1 MAKNS
6 SRFIVPA
13 KKSPSGTAEH
23 KKLSVIIPVAGMGH
37 RMKSY
42 GPKCLFPT
50 SKNRTILERT
60 LTNVKKVFPY
70 SEIIVIVGFEADK
83 IIKTLPSYV
92 RVVENQLYEQTN
104 IVESLRLALNNCIHD
119 NVLII
124 HGDLIFNIYTL
135 NDITSEGSCAI
146 VDTQDRFGNNEI
158 GVNIFDN
165 KITNFSY
172 GLSSKWAQIIYLT
185 GNELDSF
192 KNLCSQR
199 DKNKM
204 YMFEILNM
212 VIDQK
217 GSIQAREPKG
227 MQIVEIDSLKDLP
240 NWGKSL

>member
-13 KKSPSGTAEH
+13 QKAASGTAEH
-23 KKLSVIIPVAGMGH
+23 EKLSVIIPVAGMGH

-60 LTNVKKVFPY
+60 IANVKKVFPY

-83 IIKTLPSYV
+83 VIDTLPSSV
-92 RVVENQLYEQTN
+92 RIVENQLYEQTN
-104 IVESLRLALNNCIHD
+104 IVESLRLALNNAVHD

-124 HGDLIFNIYTL
+124 HGDLIFNVYAL
-135 NDITSEGSCAI
+135 YDITTGGSCAI
-146 VDTQDRFGNNEI
+146 VDTQDRFGKNEI
-158 GVNIFDN
+158 GVNIFEN
-165 KITNFSY
+165 RITNFSY
-172 GLSSKWAQIIYLT
+172 GLANKWAQIIYLT
-185 GNELDSF
+185 GHELNSF
-192 KNLCSQR
+192 RSLCSQR

-212 VIDQK
+212 VIDNK
-217 GSIQAREPKG
+217 GSIQAKEPKG
-227 MQIVEIDSLKDLP
+227 MQILEVDSLKDLP
-240 NWGKSL
+240 SWGKSL